1 MTPGRDRGRGSDP
14 GLDVSRWGRL
24 GAKGQPAGSV
34 ARCRLAR
41 ILIVDD
47 DPSIRFMLRLMLER
61 AGHEVGEA
69 QHGAAALA
77 VLEGELPDLV
87 LTDLMMP
94 VIGGAELVRLLRA
107 EPRTASLRIMVV
119 SANPGA
125 IGEGSRADAV
135 LAKPFIQ
142 AELLEQVT
150 SLLRLRETA

>member
-1 MTPGRDRGRGSDP
+1 MT
-14 GLDVSRWGRL
+14 
-24 GAKGQPAGSV
+24 
-34 ARCRLAR
+34 R

-47 DPSIRFMLRLMLER
+47 DPSVRFMLRLMLER
-61 AGHEVGEA
+61 AGHDVLEA

-77 VLEGELPDLV
+77 TLEGELPDLV

-94 VIGGAELVRLLRA
+94 VMGGAELVRLLRDK
-107 EPRTASLRIMVV
+107 PRTAGLRIMVV

-142 AELLEQVT
+142 SELLEQVA
-150 SLLRLRETA
+150 SLLRLKETA